1 MLQLGE
7 EEEVTI
13 WGWLCG
19 AASEWG
25 RKRGGEGERGL
36 WTGPC
41 LRQGEEGLGAEVSQG
56 EGELDF
62 AGRYEPF
69 GNGVNIQN

>member
-1 MLQLGE
+1 VGKKE
-7 EEEVTI
+7 
-13 WGWLCG
+13 
-19 AASEWG
+19 
-25 RKRGGEGERGL
+25 RGGGGERGL
-36 WTGPC
+36 WTGLC

-69 GNGVNIQN
+69 GNGVKIQN